1 MKSGIN
7 RQFRLAS
14 RPVGDIK
21 ESDFEYREEPI
32 PSPKEGEIL
41 VRTIYLSLDPTN
53 RIWMSDMKQYMPA
66 VEIGE
71 VMRGVVV
78 GVVEESKNQDFKQG
92 DLVSGMLGWQD
103 YAIAQGNS
111 GFSLTRLPDPL
122 PCPLTAFLGPL
133 GATGC
138 TAYFGL
144 LDIGQPKE
152 GETVVVSA
160 AAGAVGSI
168 VGQIAKIKGCR
179 VVGITGSDEKC
190 RWLVDELGFDSAIN
204 YKTADLES
212 ALGKQDATA
221 FLPQACPDG
230 IDVYFDNV
238 GGSILDAVLTNIN
251 LHARIPLCGLI
262 STYNATEPV
271 PGPYNYSQI
280 LMKRARVQGFIILD
294 YLPRW
299 SEAISDLGQWLNQGK
314 IKYALEVVEGLE
326 NAPKAIL
333 KLFDGNKKGKLVVKV
348 SEEPS

>member
-1 MKSGIN
+1 MKRGIN

-32 PSPKEGEIL
+32 PSPKEGEVL

-53 RIWMSDMKQYMPA
+53 RIWMSDMKQYMPP

-71 VMRGVVV
+71 VMRGVVI
-78 GVVEESKNQDFKQG
+78 GVVEESKNPNFQQG

-103 YAIAQGNS
+103 YAIAQGNTD
-111 GFSLTRLPDPL
+111 FSLTPLPNPL
-122 PCPLTAFLGPL
+122 PCPLTAFVGPL
-133 GATGC
+133 GPTGY

-144 LDIGQPKE
+144 LDIGQPKI

-190 RWLVDELGFDSAIN
+190 RWIVEELGFDAAIN
-204 YKTADLES
+204 YRTADLES
-212 ALGKQDATA
+212 ALA
-221 FLPQACPDG
+221 QACPDG

-238 GGSILDAVLTNIN
+238 GGSILDAVLTKTN

-262 STYNATEPV
+262 STYNANEPV

-280 LMKRARVQGFIILD
+280 LMKRVRVQGFIILD

-299 SEAISDLGQWLNQGK
+299 TEAISDLGQWLNQGK
-314 IKYALEVVEGLE
+314 VKYALEVVEGLE
-326 NAPKAIL
+326 NAPTAIL

-348 SEEPS
+348 SEEPI

>member
-1 MKSGIN
+1 METRIN
-7 RQFRLAS
+7 RQFRLVS

-32 PSPKEGEIL
+32 PNLADGEVL

-53 RIWMSDMKQYMPA
+53 RIWMSDMPQYMPP
-66 VEIGE
+66 VEIGQ
-71 VMRGVVV
+71 VMRGIVA
-78 GVVEESKNQDFKQG
+78 GVVEESKNPNFQPG

-103 YAIAQGNS
+103 YTIVAQNNIP
-111 GFSLTRLPDPL
+111 SLTRIPRPL
-122 PCPLTAFLGPL
+122 SYPLSALLGPL
-133 GATGC
+133 GATGW

-144 LDIGQPKE
+144 LDIGQPQE

-168 VGQIAKIKGCR
+168 AGQIAKIKGCR

-190 RWLVDELGFDSAIN
+190 QWLTQELGFDAAIN

-212 ALGKQDATA
+212 AIAQS
-221 FLPQACPDG
+221 CPDG

-238 GGSILDAVLTNIN
+238 GGSILDAVLMKIN
-251 LHARIPLCGLI
+251 LYARIPLCGLI

-294 YLPRW
+294 YFSRI
-299 SEAISDLGQWLNQGK
+299 SEAITDIGQWLNQGK
-314 IKYALEVVEGLE
+314 IKYSVEVVDGLE
-326 NAPKAIL
+326 NAPSAIL
-333 KLFDGNKKGKLVVKV
+333 KLFEGNKKGKLVVKV
-348 SEEPS
+348 SEEPT